1 LILPKLGCIIPN
13 LGMMTM
19 EAISISNALFSKVQQ
34 RVLALIFG
42 RPERSFYMSEIV
54 RNVHSGTGA
63 VERELS
69 RLQRSGLVSVERIGN
84 QKHYR
89 ANRQS
94 PIFAELQS
102 LVIKTV
108 ALTEPLRKS
117 LEPCADKISAA
128 FVYGS
133 VAKGT
138 DTAHSDID
146 LMVIGDAL
154 DYSELYAALQDA
166 EDALCRKVSPTFLSP
181 KDWRRKA
188 SEKGSFISKINAL
201 PKIFVFGS
209 EKDLSDE
216 QRGTRQSRKNQPAQ
230 GRAGI
235 TK

>member
-1 LILPKLGCIIPN
+1 
-13 LGMMTM
+13 MAMD
-19 EAISISNALFSKVQQ
+19 AISISDALFSKVQQ

-42 RPERSFYMSEIV
+42 QPGRSFYMSEIV

-89 ANRQS
+89 ANHQS

-102 LVIKTV
+102 LVVKTV

-117 LEPCADKISAA
+117 LEPYADRISAA

-181 KDWRRKA
+181 KDWRHKA
-188 SEKGSFISKINAL
+188 SVKGSFISKINAL

-216 QRGTRQSRKNQPAQ
+216 QRGTRQSRKNQSAQ

-235 TK
+235 AK

>member
-1 LILPKLGCIIPN
+1 MG
-13 LGMMTM
+13 TM
-19 EAISISNALFSKVQQ
+19 STDAISLSNALFSKVQQ

-42 RPERSFYMSEIV
+42 QPERSFYTSEIK
-54 RNVHSGTGA
+54 RNVNSGTGA

-69 RLQRSGLVSVERIGN
+69 RLQRSGLVSIERIGN

-94 PIFAELQS
+94 PIFAELHS

-117 LEPCADKISAA
+117 VEPYSDKIKAA

-138 DTAHSDID
+138 DTARSDID
-146 LMVIGDAL
+146 LLVIGDEL
-154 DYSELYAALQDA
+154 SYSELYAALQNV
-166 EDALCRKVSPTFLSP
+166 ENALGRKVSPTFLSP

-188 SEKGSFISKINAL
+188 SDRGSFISKVNAL

-209 EKDLSDE
+209 EKDL
-216 QRGTRQSRKNQPAQ
+216 QL
-230 GRAGI
+230 
-235 TK
+235 

>member
-1 LILPKLGCIIPN
+1 MGTIHTALSL
-13 LGMMTM
+13 
-19 EAISISNALFSKVQQ
+19 SDALFSKVQQ

-84 QKHYR
+84 QKHYQ
-89 ANRQS
+89 ANHQS

-102 LVIKTV
+102 LVVKTV
-108 ALTEPLRKS
+108 AVSEPIRKS
-117 LEPCADKISAA
+117 LEPYSDKIKAA

-138 DTAHSDID
+138 DTARSDID
-146 LMVIGDAL
+146 LMVIGDEL
-154 DYSELYAALQDA
+154 SYSELYAASQNA
-166 EDALCRKVSPTFLSP
+166 EDILSRKVSPTFLSL
-181 KDWRRKA
+181 KDWRRKS
-188 SEKGSFISKINAL
+188 SEKGSFVSKVNAL

-209 EKDLSDE
+209 EEDLGYG
-216 QRGTRQSRKNQPAQ
+216 QRGTRQSRKDQSAQ
-230 GRAGI
+230 R
-235 TK
+235 

>member
-1 LILPKLGCIIPN
+1 M
-13 LGMMTM
+13 GMMSV
-19 EAISISNALFSKVQQ
+19 ESISLSSALFSKVQQ

-42 RPERSFYMSEIV
+42 QPERSFYTSEII
-54 RNVHSGTGA
+54 RNVQSGTGA

-89 ANRQS
+89 ANHQS

-102 LVIKTV
+102 LVIKTG
-108 ALTEPLRKS
+108 ALAEPLRKS
-117 LEPCADKISAA
+117 LEPHADRIKAA

-138 DTAHSDID
+138 DTARSDID
-146 LMVIGDAL
+146 LMVIGDEL
-154 DYSELYAALQDA
+154 NYSELYAALQNV
-166 EDALCRKVSPTFLSP
+166 EDILGRKVSPTFLSP

-188 SEKGSFISKINAL
+188 AEKGSFVSKVNAL

-209 EKDLSDE
+209 EKDL
-216 QRGTRQSRKNQPAQ
+216 QP
-230 GRAGI
+230 
-235 TK
+235 

>member
-1 LILPKLGCIIPN
+1 MLPN
-13 LGMMTM
+13 MGMMAT
-19 EAISISNALFSKVQQ
+19 EAISLSNALFSKVQQ

-42 RPERSFYMSEIV
+42 HPGRSFYMSEIV

-84 QKHYR
+84 QKHYQ

-94 PIFAELQS
+94 PIFSELQS

-108 ALTEPLRKS
+108 ALVEPLRKS
-117 LEPCADKISAA
+117 LEPYSDKIKAA

-138 DTAHSDID
+138 DTARSDID
-146 LMVIGDAL
+146 LMIVGDEL
-154 DYSELYAALQDA
+154 NYSELYAALQNV
-166 EDALCRKVSPTFLSP
+166 ENVLQRKVSPTFLSL
-181 KDWRRKA
+181 KDWQRKA
-188 SEKGSFISKINAL
+188 SDKGSFISKVNVL

-209 EKDLSDE
+209 EKDF
-216 QRGTRQSRKNQPAQ
+216 QP
-230 GRAGI
+230 
-235 TK
+235 